1 MVVPVAAPSLT
12 SVSSFHSQDEA
23 GRASYGHSTPDQA
36 HKVFIDDRG
45 NRVGAFYYI
54 NPDGKEVR
62 FEIQFLFVTLIRRVS

>member
-1 MVVPVAAPSLT
+1 MAAPSLT